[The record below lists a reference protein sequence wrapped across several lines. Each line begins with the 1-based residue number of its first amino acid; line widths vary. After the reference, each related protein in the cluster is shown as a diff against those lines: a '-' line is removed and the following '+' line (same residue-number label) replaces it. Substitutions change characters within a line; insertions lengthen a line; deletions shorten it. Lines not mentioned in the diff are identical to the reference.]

1 MIKNKRTFKI
11 RTFTYFHLP
20 LQKQKERAC
29 SQFLIHFPNAH
40 RQTGLGQAEGRS
52 PKTQSR
58 SPRRMVG
65 NQLFE
70 SSPSAS
76 QGVHLQEVE
85 PGFTPRQKENTA
97 VPSDDVFPMPNIP
110 CRKKHENGLLG
121 LQIQIQLNCDTKGHI
136 LRVQLKVQLKVQQG
150 EDTKLRRKDLY
161 FAHFFLPWMKSLIW
175 H

>member
-1 MIKNKRTFKI
+1 
-11 RTFTYFHLP
+11 
-20 LQKQKERAC
+20 
-29 SQFLIHFPNAH
+29 
-40 RQTGLGQAEGRS
+40 
-52 PKTQSR
+52 
-58 SPRRMVG
+58 MVG

-85 PGFTPRQKENTA
+85 PGFTPRQTENTA

-121 LQIQIQLNCDTKGHI
+121 LQIQIQLNCDKKGHI

-161 FAHFFLPWMKSLIW
+161 FAHIFLP
-175 H
+175 